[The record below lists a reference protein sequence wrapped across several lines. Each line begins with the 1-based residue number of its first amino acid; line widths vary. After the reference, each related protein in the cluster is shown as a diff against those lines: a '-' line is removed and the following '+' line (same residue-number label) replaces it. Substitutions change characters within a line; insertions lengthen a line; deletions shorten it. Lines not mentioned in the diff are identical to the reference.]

1 MLRYIREYR
10 FYIILFLFVLVP
22 ILVIDTTN
30 RAPTQYNWIDKTVV
44 TLSTPVQ
51 IVLNWTLDKVVSGFQ
66 NYAFLW
72 HVKRENLELQELNR
86 RLLGEIVSL
95 KEVQSENERF
105 RKLLDFGS
113 EAKYQFIGAQVIAK
127 DVSTDFRA
135 VRINRGSDHGVKKDM
150 AVVTHEGV
158 VGRVLR
164 TTNHTADV
172 VTVLDFLSAVPA
184 LNSRSRTQGIVE
196 GLTDEL
202 CQIRFTLRTD
212 DVQKGDLFVTSG
224 LGGVYPKGLPVGT
237 VVEVKRKPYGITQY
251 IEMKPAVDFYKL
263 EEILVLTDPALNQP
277 GLFKEIK

>member
-10 FYIILFLFVLVP
+10 FYIILFLFILVP

-30 RAPTQYNWIDKTVV
+30 RAPTQYNWIDRAVV
-44 TLSTPVQ
+44 TISTPIQ
-51 IVLNWTLDKVVSGFQ
+51 IALNWSLDKVVSGFQ

-95 KEVQSENERF
+95 KEVQSENDRL
-105 RKLLDFGS
+105 RKLLDFGT
-113 EAKYQFIGAQVIAK
+113 EAKYQFIGAQVVAK

-164 TTNHTADV
+164 TTNRTADV
-172 VTVLDFLSAVPA
+172 LTVLDFLSAVPA

-202 CQIRFTLRTD
+202 CQIKFTLRTD

-224 LGGVYPKGLPVGT
+224 LGGVFPKGQPVGT

-251 IEMKPAVDFYKL
+251 IELKPAVDFYKI
-263 EEILVLTDPALNQP
+263 EEVLVLTDSALNQP